1 MLKNNFDNIF
11 GFGREVKFSW
21 KTIANI
27 FKESNNKWEWEDYDS
42 DEENEKKSRN

>member
-1 MLKNNFDNIF
+1 MLKKNFDIRF
-11 GFGREVKFSW
+11 VFGREVKFSW